1 MHFLQIF
8 WRITL
13 KGTVLYDVRRKLDGL
28 YDATDGVAVL
38 TVDNPPVNPLSD
50 GVRTG
55 LYDALVKAEEDPTV
69 IGVVL
74 TGNGRAFIAGAD
86 ISEFGGNVEGVSLN
100 EVFHKLEYCSKP
112 VVAALNGIALGGG
125 LETALCCNYR
135 LADKNAFVGLPEVNL
150 GLLPG
155 GGGTQRLPRLT
166 GASEALKMML
176 SGSHVPAKKALDIGI
191 IDKIVENVVEDSIR
205 FIIHLVD
212 MCERMDMKF
221 SEMDHPKVRDKNEKM
236 LEARG
241 DDKVLLEAQAMAA
254 KGRKGQF
261 APGQIIKCVES
272 AINLDDFDEGLKKE
286 GEYFLE
292 CLLHPQRE
300 AMIHIFFGERAASK
314 ISDVPKDT
322 KVKDIKKAGII
333 GSGTM
338 GGGIAMCFA
347 NAGIPVHI
355 IDQDQDNLTRG
366 VSVIEKNYD
375 FMVGRGKLT
384 PEQKD
389 IVFGLVTSSLD
400 YKDVSDCDIVIE
412 AVYENLDLKHEIFKS
427 LDEHVKEGAILASNT
442 SGLDIDSIA
451 AVTKRPDMVVGTHFF
466 SPANIMRLL
475 EVVRGADT
483 SNETLATIMAV
494 GKKLKKA
501 AVVAL
506 NAPGFIGNRMLF
518 GYTAQANM
526 LLLEGALP
534 HQIDQA
540 MESFGLNMGPFRMM
554 DLVGLDLGWRARKLG
569 GKESPLHAKIG
580 DELCEQNRF
589 GQKNGAGYY
598 NYTEGSRAPNAAPEN
613 ESTYEKISSE
623 NGFIRRDISDEEIV
637 DRCILALINE
647 GADILSE
654 GVAQRAADID
664 VVYIN
669 GYGFPVWRGGPM
681 HHANTMGL
689 DVVIEKL
696 EKYREITGNDVYKPS
711 EMLVNLAKNGEKF
724 GDAPQKEDR
733 KEKLGF
739 EMSSVANNF

>member
-1 MHFLQIF
+1 M
-8 WRITL
+8 
-13 KGTVLYDVRRKLDGL
+13 KGTVLYEVKDN
-28 YDATDGVAVL
+28 VALL

-55 LYDALVKAEEDPTV
+55 LYESLTKAEEDDSV
-69 IGVVL
+69 VGVVL

-100 EVFHKLEYCSKP
+100 EVFQKLEHCSKP
-112 VVAALNGIALGGG
+112 VVAAINGIALGGG

-135 LADKNAFVGLPEVNL
+135 IADKNAFVGLPEVNL

-155 GGGTQRLPRLT
+155 GGGTQRLPRLA
-166 GASEALKMML
+166 GPSEALKMML
-176 SGSHVPAKKALDIGI
+176 TGAHVPAKKALDMGI
-191 IDKIVENVVEDSIR
+191 VDGISENVVNESIEFIKNKADSN
-205 FIIHLVD
+205 
-212 MCERMDMKF
+212 E
-221 SEMDHPKVRDKNEKM
+221 EHPKVRDLNSKM
-236 LEARG
+236 IEARG
-241 DDKVLLEAQAMAA
+241 DDKVLLEAQAMAS

-261 APGQIIKCVES
+261 APGQIIKCVEA
-272 AINLDDFDEGLKKE
+272 AINIDDFDEGLKKE

-292 CLLHPQRE
+292 CLMHPQRE

-314 ISDVPKDT
+314 ISDVPKET
-322 KVKDIKKAGII
+322 KVMDIKKAGII

-355 IDQDQDNLTRG
+355 IDQDEENLKRG

-375 FMVGRGKLT
+375 FMVNKGRLS

-389 IVFGLVTSSLD
+389 AVFGLVSSSLD

-412 AVYENLDLKHEIFKS
+412 AVYENLELKHEIFKS
-427 LDEHVKEGAILASNT
+427 LDTHVKEGAILASNT

-451 AVTKRPDMVVGTHFF
+451 SVTSRPELVVGTHFF

-475 EVVRGADT
+475 EVVRGEQT
-483 SNETLATIMAV
+483 SDETLATIMAI
-494 GKKLKKA
+494 GKRLKKA
-501 AVVAL
+501 AVVSL

-540 MESFGLNMGPFRMM
+540 LESFGLNMGPFRMM
-554 DLVGLDLGWRARKLG
+554 DLVGLDLGWRARKLS

-580 DELCEQNRF
+580 DELCEQDRY
-589 GQKNGAGYY
+589 GQKSGAGYY
-598 NYTEGSRAPNAAPEN
+598 NYSEGSRAPNPAPEN
-613 ESTYEKISSE
+613 EAVYEKISSE
-623 NGFIRRDISDEEIV
+623 NGFTRRDISDEEIV
-637 DRCILALINE
+637 ERCILALINE

-669 GYGFPVWRGGPM
+669 GYGFPIWRGGPM
-681 HHANTMGL
+681 HHANAMGL
-689 DVVIEKL
+689 DKVIEKL

-711 EMLVNLAKNGEKF
+711 EMLVNLAKDGGKLGE
-724 GDAPQKEDR
+724 APQKGDR

>member
-1 MHFLQIF
+1 MYNAFFNYF
-8 WRITL
+8 WRNIL
-13 KGTVLYDVRRKLDGL
+13 KGTVLYEVKDN
-28 YDATDGVAVL
+28 VALL

-55 LYDALVKAEEDPTV
+55 LYESLTKAEEDDSV
-69 IGVVL
+69 VGVVL

-100 EVFHKLEYCSKP
+100 EVFQKLEHCSKP
-112 VVAALNGIALGGG
+112 VVAAINGIALGGG

-135 LADKNAFVGLPEVNL
+135 IADKNAFVGLPEVNL

-155 GGGTQRLPRLT
+155 GGGTQRLPRLA
-166 GASEALKMML
+166 GPSEALKMML
-176 SGSHVPAKKALDIGI
+176 TGAHVPAKKALDMGI
-191 IDKIVENVVEDSIR
+191 VDGISEDVVNESIEFIKNKADSN
-205 FIIHLVD
+205 
-212 MCERMDMKF
+212 E
-221 SEMDHPKVRDKNEKM
+221 EHPKVRDLKSKM
-236 LEARG
+236 IEARG
-241 DDKVLLEAQAMAA
+241 DDTVLLEAQAMAS

-261 APGQIIKCVES
+261 APGQIIKCVEA
-272 AINLDDFDEGLKKE
+272 AINIDDFDEGLKKE

-292 CLLHPQRE
+292 CLMHPQRE

-314 ISDVPKDT
+314 ISDVPKET
-322 KVKDIKKAGII
+322 KVMDIKKAGII

-355 IDQDQDNLTRG
+355 IDQDEENLKRG

-375 FMVGRGKLT
+375 FMVNKGRLS

-389 IVFGLVTSSLD
+389 SVFGLVSSSLD

-412 AVYENLDLKHEIFKS
+412 AVYENLELKHEIFKS
-427 LDEHVKEGAILASNT
+427 LDTHVKEGAILASNT

-451 AVTKRPDMVVGTHFF
+451 SVTSRPELVVGTHFF

-475 EVVRGADT
+475 EVVRGEQT
-483 SNETLATIMAV
+483 SDETLATIMSI
-494 GKKLKKA
+494 GKRLKKA
-501 AVVAL
+501 AVVSL

-540 MESFGLNMGPFRMM
+540 LESFGLNMGPFRMM
-554 DLVGLDLGWRARKLG
+554 DLVGLDLGWRARKLS

-580 DELCEQNRF
+580 DELCEQDRY
-589 GQKNGAGYY
+589 GQKSGAGYY
-598 NYTEGSRAPNAAPEN
+598 NYSEGSRAPNPAPEN
-613 ESTYEKISSE
+613 EAVYEKISSE
-623 NGFIRRDISDEEIV
+623 NGFTRRDISDEEIV
-637 DRCILALINE
+637 ERCILALINE

-669 GYGFPVWRGGPM
+669 GYGFPIWRGGPM
-681 HHANTMGL
+681 HHANAMGL
-689 DVVIEKL
+689 DKVIEKL

-711 EMLVNLAKNGEKF
+711 EMLVNLAKDGGKLGE
-724 GDAPQKEDR
+724 APQKGDR

>member
-1 MHFLQIF
+1 M
-8 WRITL
+8 
-13 KGTVLYDVRRKLDGL
+13 KGTVLYEVRDDV
-28 YDATDGVAVL
+28 AIL

-50 GVRTG
+50 GVRNG
-55 LYDALVKAEEDPTV
+55 LYESLVKAEEDSNV
-69 IGVVL
+69 KGIVL

-86 ISEFGGNVEGVSLN
+86 ISEFGGNVEGKSLN
-100 EVFHKLEYCSKP
+100 EVFKKLEFCEKP
-112 VVAALNGIALGGG
+112 VVAAINGIALGGG

-135 LADKNAFVGLPEVNL
+135 IADINAFVGLPEVNL

-166 GASEALKMML
+166 GPSEALKMML
-176 SGSHVPAKKALDIGI
+176 SGSHVPAKKALNMGI
-191 IDKIVENVVEDSIR
+191 VDQISENIVEDSIE
-205 FIIHLVD
+205 FVKKIA
-212 MCERMDMKF
+212 
-221 SEMDHPKVRDKNEKM
+221 SETDTHPKVRDKNEKM

-241 DDKVLLEAQAMAA
+241 NDNVLVEAQAMAA
-254 KGRKGQF
+254 KSRKGQF
-261 APGQIIKCVES
+261 APGQIIKCVEA

-292 CLLHPQRE
+292 CLMHPQRE

-322 KVKDIKKAGII
+322 KIMDIKKAGII

-355 IDQDQDNLTRG
+355 IDQDEENLKRG
-366 VSVIEKNYD
+366 ISVIEKNYD
-375 FMVGRGKLT
+375 FMVNKGRLT
-384 PEQKD
+384 SDQKD
-389 IVFGLVTSSLD
+389 AIFGLVTSSLD
-400 YKDVSDCDIVIE
+400 YSDVSDCDIVVE
-412 AVYENLDLKHEIFKS
+412 AVYENLDLKHEIFKA
-427 LDEHVKEGAILASNT
+427 LDQHVKPEAILASNT

-451 AVTKRPDMVVGTHFF
+451 SVTTRPDKIVGTHFF

-475 EVVRGADT
+475 EVVRGEQT
-483 SNETLATIMAV
+483 SNETLATIMAI

-501 AVVAL
+501 AVVSL

-540 MESFGLNMGPFRMM
+540 LESFGLNMGPFRMM
-554 DLVGLDLGWRARKLG
+554 DLVGLDLGWRARKLS

-580 DELCEQNRF
+580 DELCEQNRY
-589 GQKNGAGYY
+589 GQKSGAGYY
-598 NYTEGSRAPNAAPEN
+598 NYSEGSRAPNPAPEN
-613 ESTYEKISSE
+613 EATYEKISSE
-623 NGFIRRDISDEEIV
+623 NGFTRRDITDEEII

-669 GYGFPVWRGGPM
+669 GYGFPIWRGGPM
-681 HHANTMGL
+681 HHANALGL

-696 EKYREITGNDVYKPS
+696 EKYKEITGSDVYNPS
-711 EMLVNLAKNGEKF
+711 EMLVKLAKEGLKLGE
-724 GDAPQKEDR
+724 APSKEER

>member
-1 MHFLQIF
+1 MYNAFFNYF
-8 WRITL
+8 WRNIL
-13 KGTVLYDVRRKLDGL
+13 KGTVLYEVKDN
-28 YDATDGVAVL
+28 VALL

-55 LYDALVKAEEDPTV
+55 LYESLTKAEEDDSV
-69 IGVVL
+69 LGVVL

-100 EVFHKLEYCSKP
+100 EVFQKLEHCSKP
-112 VVAALNGIALGGG
+112 VVAAINGIALGGG

-135 LADKNAFVGLPEVNL
+135 IADKNAFVGLPEVNL

-155 GGGTQRLPRLT
+155 GGGTQRLPRLA
-166 GASEALKMML
+166 GPSEALKMML
-176 SGSHVPAKKALDIGI
+176 TGAHVPAKKALDMGI
-191 IDKIVENVVEDSIR
+191 VDGISEDVVNESIEFIKNKADSN
-205 FIIHLVD
+205 
-212 MCERMDMKF
+212 E
-221 SEMDHPKVRDKNEKM
+221 EHPKVRDLNSKM
-236 LEARG
+236 IEARG
-241 DDKVLLEAQAMAA
+241 DDKVLLEAQAMAS

-261 APGQIIKCVES
+261 APGQIIKCVEA
-272 AINLDDFDEGLKKE
+272 AINIDDFDEGLKKE

-292 CLLHPQRE
+292 CLMHPQRE

-314 ISDVPKDT
+314 ISDVPKET
-322 KVKDIKKAGII
+322 KVMDIKKAGII

-355 IDQDQDNLTRG
+355 IDQDEENLKRG

-375 FMVGRGKLT
+375 FMVNKGRLS

-389 IVFGLVTSSLD
+389 AVFGLVSSSLD

-412 AVYENLDLKHEIFKS
+412 AVYENLELKHEIFKS
-427 LDEHVKEGAILASNT
+427 LDTHVKEGAILASNT

-451 AVTKRPDMVVGTHFF
+451 SVTSRPELVVGTHFF

-475 EVVRGADT
+475 EVVRGEQT
-483 SNETLATIMAV
+483 SDETLATIMAI
-494 GKKLKKA
+494 GKRLKKA
-501 AVVAL
+501 AVVSL

-540 MESFGLNMGPFRMM
+540 LESFGLNMGPFRMM
-554 DLVGLDLGWRARKLG
+554 DLVGLDLGWRARKLS

-580 DELCEQNRF
+580 DELCEQDRY
-589 GQKNGAGYY
+589 GQKSGAGYY
-598 NYTEGSRAPNAAPEN
+598 NYSEGSRAPNPAPEN
-613 ESTYEKISSE
+613 EAVYEKISSE
-623 NGFIRRDISDEEIV
+623 NGFTRRDISDEEIV
-637 DRCILALINE
+637 ERCILALINE

-669 GYGFPVWRGGPM
+669 GYGFPIWRGGPM
-681 HHANTMGL
+681 HHANAMGL
-689 DVVIEKL
+689 DKVIEKL

-711 EMLVNLAKNGEKF
+711 EMLVNLAKDGGKLGE
-724 GDAPQKEDR
+724 APQKGDR

>member
-1 MHFLQIF
+1 M
-8 WRITL
+8 
-13 KGTVLYDVRRKLDGL
+13 KGTVLYEVKDN
-28 YDATDGVAVL
+28 VALL

-55 LYDALVKAEEDPTV
+55 LYESLTKAEEDDSV
-69 IGVVL
+69 VGVVV

-100 EVFHKLEYCSKP
+100 EVFQKLEHCSKP
-112 VVAALNGIALGGG
+112 VVAAINGIALGGG

-135 LADKNAFVGLPEVNL
+135 IADKNAFVGLPEVNL

-155 GGGTQRLPRLT
+155 GGGTQRLPRLA
-166 GASEALKMML
+166 GPSEALKMML
-176 SGSHVPAKKALDIGI
+176 TGAHVPAKKALDMGI
-191 IDKIVENVVEDSIR
+191 VDGISEDVVNESIEFIKNKADSN
-205 FIIHLVD
+205 
-212 MCERMDMKF
+212 E
-221 SEMDHPKVRDKNEKM
+221 EHPKVRDLNSKM
-236 LEARG
+236 IEARG
-241 DDKVLLEAQAMAA
+241 DDKVLLEAQAMAS

-261 APGQIIKCVES
+261 APGQIIKCVEA
-272 AINLDDFDEGLKKE
+272 AINIDDFDEGLKKE

-292 CLLHPQRE
+292 CLMHPQRE

-314 ISDVPKDT
+314 ISDVPKET
-322 KVKDIKKAGII
+322 KVMDIKKAGII

-355 IDQDQDNLTRG
+355 IDQDEENLKRG
-366 VSVIEKNYD
+366 VSVIEKNYN
-375 FMVGRGKLT
+375 FMVNKGRLS

-389 IVFGLVTSSLD
+389 AVFGLVSSSLD

-412 AVYENLDLKHEIFKS
+412 AVYENLELKHEIFKS
-427 LDEHVKEGAILASNT
+427 LDTHVKEGAILASNT

-451 AVTKRPDMVVGTHFF
+451 SVTSRPELVVGTHFF

-475 EVVRGADT
+475 EVVRGEQT
-483 SNETLATIMAV
+483 SDETLATIMAI
-494 GKKLKKA
+494 GKRLKKA
-501 AVVAL
+501 AVVSL

-540 MESFGLNMGPFRMM
+540 LESFGLNMGPFRMM
-554 DLVGLDLGWRARKLG
+554 DLVGLDLGWRARKLS

-580 DELCEQNRF
+580 DELCEQDRY
-589 GQKNGAGYY
+589 GQKSGAGYY
-598 NYTEGSRAPNAAPEN
+598 NYSEGSRAPNPAPEN
-613 ESTYEKISSE
+613 EAVYEKISSE
-623 NGFIRRDISDEEIV
+623 NGFTRRDISDEEIV
-637 DRCILALINE
+637 ERCILALINE

-669 GYGFPVWRGGPM
+669 GYGFPIWRGGPM
-681 HHANTMGL
+681 HHANAMGL
-689 DVVIEKL
+689 DKVIEKL

-711 EMLVNLAKNGEKF
+711 EMLVNLAKDGGKLGE
-724 GDAPQKEDR
+724 APQKGDR

>member
-1 MHFLQIF
+1 M
-8 WRITL
+8 
-13 KGTVLYDVRRKLDGL
+13 KGTVLYDVKDGI
-28 YDATDGVAVL
+28 AIL

-55 LYDALVKAEEDPTV
+55 LFESLVKAEEDSSV

-86 ISEFGGNVEGVSLN
+86 ISEFGGNVEGISLN
-100 EVFHKLEYCSKP
+100 EVFNKLEYCSKP
-112 VVAALNGIALGGG
+112 VVAAINGIALGGG

-135 LADKNAFVGLPEVNL
+135 IADKKAFVGLPEVNL

-155 GGGTQRLPRLT
+155 GGGTQRLPRLV
-166 GASEALKMML
+166 GPSEALKMML
-176 SGSHVPAKKALDIGI
+176 SGGHVPAKKALNMGI
-191 IDKIVENVVEDSIR
+191 VDKISENVVEDSMA
-205 FIIHLVD
+205 FI
-212 MCERMDMKF
+212 K
-221 SEMDHPKVRDKNEKM
+221 EMADSVENHPKVREKNEKM
-236 LEARG
+236 IEARG
-241 DDKVLLEAQAMAA
+241 DDKVLVEAQALAA
-254 KGRKGQF
+254 KTRKGQF

-300 AMIHIFFGERAASK
+300 AMIHMFFGERAASK
-314 ISDVPKDT
+314 IADVPKDT
-322 KVKDIKKAGII
+322 KVMDIKKAGII

-366 VSVIEKNYD
+366 ISVIEKNYD

-384 PEQKD
+384 QEQKD
-389 IVFGLVTSSLD
+389 LVFGLVSSSLD

-412 AVYENLDLKHEIFKS
+412 AVYENLELKHEIFKS
-427 LDEHVKEGAILASNT
+427 LDEHVKEDAILASNT

-451 AVTKRPDMVVGTHFF
+451 SVTKRPEKVVGTHFF

-475 EVVRGADT
+475 EVVRGDQT
-483 SNETLATIMAV
+483 SNETLATIMAI

-501 AVVAL
+501 AVVSL

-540 MESFGLNMGPFRMM
+540 LESFGLNMGPFRMM

-580 DELCEQNRF
+580 DELCEQNRY

-598 NYTEGSRAPNAAPEN
+598 NYSEGSRAPNPAPEN
-613 ESTYEKISSE
+613 EPTYEKISEE
-623 NGFIRRDISDEEIV
+623 NGFTRRDISDEEIV

-647 GADILSE
+647 GSDILSE

-669 GYGFPVWRGGPM
+669 GYGFPIWRGGPM
-681 HHANTMGL
+681 HHANAMGL

-696 EKYREITGNDVYKPS
+696 NKYREITGNDVYKPS
-711 EMLVNLAKNGEKF
+711 EMLLKLAENGEKL
-724 GDAPQKEDR
+724 GEAPQKADR
-733 KEKLGF
+733 KDKLDF

>member
-1 MHFLQIF
+1 M
-8 WRITL
+8 
-13 KGTVLYDVRRKLDGL
+13 KGTVLYEVRD
-28 YDATDGVAVL
+28 DVAVL

-55 LYDALVKAEEDPTV
+55 LYESLVKAEENSDV
-69 IGVVL
+69 KGVVL

-86 ISEFGGNVEGVSLN
+86 ISEFGGNVEGISLN
-100 EVFHKLEYCSKP
+100 EVFSKLENCQKP
-112 VVAALNGIALGGG
+112 VVAAINGIALGGG

-135 LADKNAFVGLPEVNL
+135 IADNKAFVGLPEVNL

-155 GGGTQRLPRLT
+155 GGGTQRLPRLA
-166 GASEALKMML
+166 GPAEALKMML
-176 SGSHVPAKKALDIGI
+176 TGAHIPAKKALDLGI
-191 IDKIVENVVEDSIR
+191 VDKVSDDVVTESIA
-205 FIIHLVD
+205 FIKE
-212 MCERMDMKF
+212 MASN
-221 SEMDHPKVRDKNEKM
+221 SEQHPKVRDKNEKM
-236 LEARG
+236 FEARG
-241 DDKVLLEAQAMAA
+241 NDKVLIEANAMAA

-261 APGQIIKCVES
+261 APGQIIKCVEA

-314 ISDVPKDT
+314 ISDVPKET
-322 KVKDIKKAGII
+322 KIMDIKKAGII

-355 IDQDQDNLTRG
+355 IDQDEDNLKRG
-366 VSVIEKNYD
+366 VSIIKKNYE
-375 FMVGRGKLT
+375 FMVNRGRLT
-384 PEQKD
+384 AEQKD
-389 IVFGLVTSSLD
+389 SVFGLVSSSLD
-400 YKDVSDCDIVIE
+400 YKDVADCDIVIE
-412 AVYENLDLKHEIFKS
+412 AVYENLELKHKIFKS
-427 LDEHVKEGAILASNT
+427 LDEHVKPGAILASNT
-442 SGLDIDSIA
+442 SGLDVDSIA
-451 AVTKRPDMVVGTHFF
+451 AVTNRPELVVGTHFF

-475 EVVRGADT
+475 EVVRGAQT
-483 SNETLATIMAV
+483 SDETLASVMAI

-501 AVVAL
+501 AVVSL

-540 MESFGLNMGPFRMM
+540 LESFGLNMGPFRMM

-589 GQKNGAGYY
+589 GQKSNAGYY
-598 NYTEGSRAPNAAPEN
+598 NYSEGSRAPNPAPEN
-613 ESTYEKISSE
+613 EKTYEKISSE
-623 NGFIRRDISDEEIV
+623 NGFTRRDISDEEIV

-669 GYGFPVWRGGPM
+669 GYGFPIWRGGPM
-681 HHANTMGL
+681 HHANAMGI
-689 DVVIEKL
+689 DKVVEKL
-696 EKYREITGNDVYKPS
+696 NKYREITGNDVYKPS
-711 EMLVNLAKNGEKF
+711 EMLVNLAESGAKLGE
-724 GDAPQKEDR
+724 APQKKDR

>member
-1 MHFLQIF
+1 
-8 WRITL
+8 L
-13 KGTVLYDVRRKLDGL
+13 KGTVLYEVRDDV
-28 YDATDGVAVL
+28 AIL

-50 GVRTG
+50 GVRNG
-55 LYDALVKAEEDPTV
+55 LYESLVKAEEDSNV
-69 IGVVL
+69 KGIVL

-86 ISEFGGNVEGVSLN
+86 ISEFGGNVEGKSLN
-100 EVFHKLEYCSKP
+100 EVFRKLEFCEKP
-112 VVAALNGIALGGG
+112 VVAAINGIALGGG

-135 LADKNAFVGLPEVNL
+135 IADVNAFVGLPEVNL

-166 GASEALKMML
+166 GPSEALKMML
-176 SGSHVPAKKALDIGI
+176 SGSHVPAKKALNMGI
-191 IDKIVENVVEDSIR
+191 VDQISENIVEDSIE
-205 FIIHLVD
+205 FVKNIA
-212 MCERMDMKF
+212 
-221 SEMDHPKVRDKNEKM
+221 SEADNHPKVRDKNEKM

-241 DDKVLLEAQAMAA
+241 NDNVLVEAQAMAA

-261 APGQIIKCVES
+261 APGQIIKCVEA

-292 CLLHPQRE
+292 CLMHPQRE

-322 KVKDIKKAGII
+322 KIMDIKKAGII

-355 IDQDQDNLTRG
+355 IDQDEENLKRG
-366 VSVIEKNYD
+366 ISVIEKNYD
-375 FMVGRGKLT
+375 FMVNKGRLT
-384 PEQKD
+384 SDQKD
-389 IVFGLVTSSLD
+389 AIFGLVTSSLD
-400 YKDVSDCDIVIE
+400 YSDVSDCDIVVE
-412 AVYENLDLKHEIFKS
+412 AVYENLELKHEIFKA
-427 LDEHVKEGAILASNT
+427 LDQHVKPEAILASNT

-451 AVTKRPDMVVGTHFF
+451 SVTSRPDKIVGTHFF

-475 EVVRGADT
+475 EVVRGEQT
-483 SNETLATIMAV
+483 SNETLATIMAI

-501 AVVAL
+501 AVVSL

-540 MESFGLNMGPFRMM
+540 LESFGLNMGPFRMM
-554 DLVGLDLGWRARKLG
+554 DLVGLDLGWRARKLS

-580 DELCEQNRF
+580 DELCEQNRY
-589 GQKNGAGYY
+589 GQKSGAGYY
-598 NYTEGSRAPNAAPEN
+598 NYSEGSRAPNPAPEN
-613 ESTYEKISSE
+613 EATYEKISSE
-623 NGFIRRDISDEEIV
+623 NGFTRRDITDEEIV

-669 GYGFPVWRGGPM
+669 GYGFPIWRGGPM
-681 HHANTMGL
+681 HHANALGL

-696 EKYREITGNDVYKPS
+696 EKYKEITGSDVYKPS
-711 EMLVNLAKNGEKF
+711 EMLLKLAEDGLKLGE
-724 GDAPQKEDR
+724 APSKEER

>member
-1 MHFLQIF
+1 M
-8 WRITL
+8 
-13 KGTVLYDVRRKLDGL
+13 KGTVLYDIKDGI
-28 YDATDGVAVL
+28 AIL

-50 GVRTG
+50 GVRAG
-55 LYDALVKAEEDPTV
+55 LYECLVKAEEDSSV
-69 IGVVL
+69 KGLVL
-74 TGNGRAFIAGAD
+74 TGKGRAFIGGAD
-86 ISEFGGNVEGVSLN
+86 ISEFGGNGEGITLN
-100 EVFHKLEYCSKP
+100 DVFNKLESCSKP
-112 VVAALNGIALGGG
+112 VVAAINGFALGGG

-135 LADKNAFVGLPEVNL
+135 IADKNAFVGLPEVNL

-155 GGGTQRLPRLT
+155 GGGTQRLPRLA
-166 GASEALKMML
+166 GPSEALKMML
-176 SGSHVPAKKALDIGI
+176 TGSHIPAKKALNIGI
-191 IDKIVENVVEDSIR
+191 VDKISENVVEDSIS
-205 FIIHLVD
+205 FVT
-212 MCERMDMKF
+212 EKA
-221 SEMDHPKVRDKNEKM
+221 ENGENHPKVRDMNEKVI
-236 LEARG
+236 EARG

-314 ISDVPKDT
+314 IADVPKDT
-322 KVKDIKKAGII
+322 QIKDIKKAGII

-355 IDQDQDNLTRG
+355 IDQDEDNLKRG
-366 VSVIEKNYD
+366 MSVIEKNYD

-384 PEQKD
+384 SDQKD
-389 IVFGLVTSSLD
+389 MVFGLVTSSLE
-400 YKDVSDCDIVIE
+400 YKDLSDCDIVIE
-412 AVYENLDLKHEIFKS
+412 AVYENLELKHEIFKS
-427 LDEHVKEGAILASNT
+427 LDEHVKDDAILASNT

-451 AVTKRPDMVVGTHFF
+451 SVTKRPELVVGTHFF

-475 EVVRGADT
+475 EVVRGEQT
-483 SNETLATIMAV
+483 SNETLATIMAI

-501 AVVAL
+501 AVVSL

-518 GYTAQANM
+518 RYTAQANM

-534 HQIDQA
+534 HQVDQA
-540 MESFGLNMGPFRMM
+540 LESFGLNMGPFRMM

-589 GQKNGAGYY
+589 GQKSAAGYY
-598 NYTEGSRAPNAAPEN
+598 NYSEGSRAPNPAPEN
-613 ESTYEKISSE
+613 EATYEKISSE
-623 NGFIRRDISDEEIV
+623 NGFTRRDISDEEIV

-669 GYGFPVWRGGPM
+669 GYGFPIWRGGPM
-681 HHANTMGL
+681 HHANAMGL

-696 EKYREITGNDVYKPS
+696 EKYKEITGNDAYKPS
-711 EMLVNLAKNGEKF
+711 EMLVNLAKNGEKLNES
-724 GDAPQKEDR
+724 PQIDNR

>member
-1 MHFLQIF
+1 
-8 WRITL
+8 L
-13 KGTVLYDVRRKLDGL
+13 KGTVLYDVRRKLDDPL
-28 YDATDGVAVL
+28 TDGVAVL

-50 GVRTG
+50 GVRAG
-55 LYDALVKAEEDPTV
+55 IYDALVKAEEDPTV

-112 VVAALNGIALGGG
+112 VVAALNGITLGGG

-150 GLLPG
+150 GLIPG

-166 GASEALKMML
+166 GPSEALKMML
-176 SGSHVPAKKALDIGI
+176 SGSHVPAKKALDMGI
-191 IDKIVENVVEDSIR
+191 IDKIVENIVEDSID
-205 FIIHLVD
+205 FIIHLD
-212 MCERMDMKF
+212 DSMKAMGF

-236 LEARG
+236 IEARG
-241 DDKVLLEAQAMAA
+241 SDKVLIEAQAIAA

-389 IVFGLVTSSLD
+389 VVFGLVTSSLD
-400 YKDVSDCDIVIE
+400 YKDISDCDIVIE

-613 ESTYEKISSE
+613 ESTYEKISSD

-669 GYGFPVWRGGPM
+669 GYGFPIWRGGPM
-681 HHANTMGL
+681 HHANAMGL

>member
-1 MHFLQIF
+1 M
-8 WRITL
+8 
-13 KGTVLYDVRRKLDGL
+13 KGTVIYEVK
-28 YDATDGVAVL
+28 DGVALL

-55 LYDALVKAEEDPTV
+55 LHDSLIKAEEDDSV
-69 IGVVL
+69 VGVVL

-100 EVFHKLEYCSKP
+100 EVFHELEHCSKP
-112 VVAALNGIALGGG
+112 VVAAINGIALGGG

-135 LADKNAFVGLPEVNL
+135 IADKNAFVGLPEVNL

-155 GGGTQRLPRLT
+155 GGGTQRLPRLA
-166 GASEALKMML
+166 GPSEALKMML
-176 SGSHVPAKKALDIGI
+176 TGTHVPAKKALDMGI
-191 IDKIVENVVEDSIR
+191 IDGISEDVVAESIEFVKEKANSSEN
-205 FIIHLVD
+205 
-212 MCERMDMKF
+212 
-221 SEMDHPKVRDKNEKM
+221 HPKVRDLNSKM
-236 LEARG
+236 IEARG
-241 DDKVLLEAQAMAA
+241 DDKVLLEAQAMAS

-261 APGQIIKCVES
+261 APGQIIKCVEA
-272 AINLDDFDEGLKKE
+272 AINIDDFDEGLKKE

-292 CLLHPQRE
+292 CLMHPQRE

-322 KVKDIKKAGII
+322 KVMDIKKAGII

-355 IDQDQDNLTRG
+355 IDQDEENLKRG

-375 FMVGRGKLT
+375 FMVNKGRLS

-389 IVFGLVTSSLD
+389 AVFGLVSSSLD
-400 YKDVSDCDIVIE
+400 YKDVADCDIVIE
-412 AVYENLDLKHEIFKS
+412 AVYENLELKHEIFKS
-427 LDEHVKEGAILASNT
+427 LDEHVKDGAILASNT

-451 AVTKRPDMVVGTHFF
+451 SVTKRPELVVGTHFF

-475 EVVRGADT
+475 EVVRGEQT
-483 SNETLATIMAV
+483 SDETLATIMAV

-501 AVVAL
+501 AVVSL

-540 MESFGLNMGPFRMM
+540 LESFGLNMGPFRMM

-580 DELCEQNRF
+580 DELCEQDRY
-589 GQKNGAGYY
+589 GQKSGAGYY
-598 NYTEGSRAPNAAPEN
+598 NYSEGSRAPNPAPEN
-613 ESTYEKISSE
+613 EATYEKISAE
-623 NGFIRRDISDEEIV
+623 NGFTRRDISDEEIV

-669 GYGFPVWRGGPM
+669 GYGFPIWRGGPM
-681 HHANTMGL
+681 HHANAMGL
-689 DVVIEKL
+689 DTVIEKL

-711 EMLVNLAKNGEKF
+711 EMLVKLAQEGGRLGE
-724 GDAPQKEDR
+724 APQKEDR

>member
-1 MHFLQIF
+1 M
-8 WRITL
+8 
-13 KGTVLYDVRRKLDGL
+13 KGTVLYEVRD
-28 YDATDGVAVL
+28 DVAVL

-55 LYDALVKAEEDPTV
+55 LYESLVKAEENSDV
-69 IGVVL
+69 KGVVL

-86 ISEFGGNVEGVSLN
+86 ISEFGGNVEGISLN
-100 EVFHKLEYCSKP
+100 EVFSKLENCQKP
-112 VVAALNGIALGGG
+112 VVAAINGIALGGG

-135 LADKNAFVGLPEVNL
+135 IADNKAFVGLPEVNL

-155 GGGTQRLPRLT
+155 GGGTQRLPRLA
-166 GASEALKMML
+166 GPAEALKMML
-176 SGSHVPAKKALDIGI
+176 TGAHVPAKKALDLGI
-191 IDKIVENVVEDSIR
+191 VDKVSDDVVTESIA
-205 FIIHLVD
+205 FIKE
-212 MCERMDMKF
+212 MASN
-221 SEMDHPKVRDKNEKM
+221 SEQHPKVRDKNEKM
-236 LEARG
+236 FEARG
-241 DDKVLLEAQAMAA
+241 NDKVLIEANAMAA

-261 APGQIIKCVES
+261 APGQIIKCVEA

-314 ISDVPKDT
+314 ISDVPKET
-322 KVKDIKKAGII
+322 KIMDIKKAGII

-347 NAGIPVHI
+347 NVGIPVHI
-355 IDQDQDNLTRG
+355 IDQDEDNLKRG
-366 VSVIEKNYD
+366 VSVIEKNYE
-375 FMVGRGKLT
+375 FMVNRGRLT
-384 PEQKD
+384 SEQKD
-389 IVFGLVTSSLD
+389 SVFGLVSSSLD
-400 YKDVSDCDIVIE
+400 YKDVADCDIVIE
-412 AVYENLDLKHEIFKS
+412 AVYENLELKHKIFKS
-427 LDEHVKEGAILASNT
+427 LDEHVKPGAILASNT
-442 SGLDIDSIA
+442 SGLDVDSIA
-451 AVTKRPDMVVGTHFF
+451 AVTNRPELVVGTHFF

-475 EVVRGADT
+475 EVVRGAQT
-483 SNETLATIMAV
+483 SDETLASVMAI

-501 AVVAL
+501 AVVSL

-540 MESFGLNMGPFRMM
+540 LESFGLNMGPFRMM

-589 GQKNGAGYY
+589 GQKSNAGYY
-598 NYTEGSRAPNAAPEN
+598 NYSEGSRAPNPAPEN
-613 ESTYEKISSE
+613 EKTYEKISSE
-623 NGFIRRDISDEEIV
+623 NGFTRRDISDEEIV

-669 GYGFPVWRGGPM
+669 GYGFPIWRGGPM
-681 HHANTMGL
+681 HHANAMGI
-689 DVVIEKL
+689 DKVVEKL
-696 EKYREITGNDVYKPS
+696 NKYREITGNDVYKPS
-711 EMLVNLAKNGEKF
+711 EMLVNLAESGAKLGE
-724 GDAPQKEDR
+724 APQKEDR
-733 KEKLGF
+733 KDKLGF

>member
-1 MHFLQIF
+1 
-8 WRITL
+8 L
-13 KGTVLYDVRRKLDGL
+13 KGTVLYDIKDGI
-28 YDATDGVAVL
+28 AIL

-50 GVRTG
+50 GVRAG
-55 LYDALVKAEEDPTV
+55 LYECLVKAEEDSSV
-69 IGVVL
+69 KGLVL
-74 TGNGRAFIAGAD
+74 TGKGRAFIGGAD
-86 ISEFGGNVEGVSLN
+86 ISEFGGNGEGITLN
-100 EVFHKLEYCSKP
+100 DVFNKLESCSKP
-112 VVAALNGIALGGG
+112 VVAAINGFALGGG

-135 LADKNAFVGLPEVNL
+135 IADKNAFVGLPEVNL

-155 GGGTQRLPRLT
+155 GGGTQRLPRLA
-166 GASEALKMML
+166 GPSEALKMML
-176 SGSHVPAKKALDIGI
+176 TGSHIPAKKALNIGI
-191 IDKIVENVVEDSIR
+191 VDKISENVVEDSIS
-205 FIIHLVD
+205 FVT
-212 MCERMDMKF
+212 EKA
-221 SEMDHPKVRDKNEKM
+221 ENGENHPKVRDMNEKVI
-236 LEARG
+236 EARG

-314 ISDVPKDT
+314 IADVPKDT
-322 KVKDIKKAGII
+322 QIKDIKKAGII

-355 IDQDQDNLTRG
+355 IDQDEDNLKRG
-366 VSVIEKNYD
+366 MSVIEKNYD

-384 PEQKD
+384 SDQKD
-389 IVFGLVTSSLD
+389 MVFGLVTSSLE
-400 YKDVSDCDIVIE
+400 YKDLSDCDIVIE
-412 AVYENLDLKHEIFKS
+412 AVYENLELKHEIFKS
-427 LDEHVKEGAILASNT
+427 LDEHVKDGAILASNT

-451 AVTKRPDMVVGTHFF
+451 SVTKRPELVVGTHFF

-475 EVVRGADT
+475 EVVRGEQT
-483 SNETLATIMAV
+483 SNETLATIMAI

-501 AVVAL
+501 AVISL

-518 GYTAQANM
+518 RYTAQANM

-534 HQIDQA
+534 HQVDQA
-540 MESFGLNMGPFRMM
+540 LESFGLNMGPFRMM

-589 GQKNGAGYY
+589 GQKSAAGYY
-598 NYTEGSRAPNAAPEN
+598 NYSEGSRAPNPAPEN
-613 ESTYEKISSE
+613 EATYEKISSE
-623 NGFIRRDISDEEIV
+623 NGFTRRDISDEEIV

-669 GYGFPVWRGGPM
+669 GYGFPIWRGGPM
-681 HHANTMGL
+681 HHANAMGL

-696 EKYREITGNDVYKPS
+696 EKYKEITGNDAYKPS
-711 EMLVNLAKNGEKF
+711 EMLVNLAKNGEKLNES
-724 GDAPQKEDR
+724 PQIDNR

>member
-1 MHFLQIF
+1 M
-8 WRITL
+8 
-13 KGTVLYDVRRKLDGL
+13 KGTVLYEVIDD
-28 YDATDGVAVL
+28 VAVL

-55 LYDALVKAEEDPTV
+55 LYESLVKAEENSDV
-69 IGVVL
+69 KGVVL

-86 ISEFGGNVEGVSLN
+86 ISEFGGNVEGISLN
-100 EVFHKLEYCSKP
+100 KVFSKLENCQKP
-112 VVAALNGIALGGG
+112 VVAAINGIALGGG

-135 LADKNAFVGLPEVNL
+135 IADNKAFVGLPEVNL

-155 GGGTQRLPRLT
+155 GGGTQRLPRLA
-166 GASEALKMML
+166 GPAEALKMML
-176 SGSHVPAKKALDIGI
+176 TGAHVPAKKALDLGI
-191 IDKIVENVVEDSIR
+191 VDKVSDDVVTESIA
-205 FIIHLVD
+205 FIKE
-212 MCERMDMKF
+212 MASN
-221 SEMDHPKVRDKNEKM
+221 SEQHPKVRDKNEKM
-236 LEARG
+236 FEARG
-241 DDKVLLEAQAMAA
+241 NDKVLVEANAMAA

-261 APGQIIKCVES
+261 APGQIIKCVEA

-314 ISDVPKDT
+314 ISDVPKET
-322 KVKDIKKAGII
+322 KIMDIKKAGII

-355 IDQDQDNLTRG
+355 IDQDEDNLKRG
-366 VSVIEKNYD
+366 VSVIEKNYE
-375 FMVGRGKLT
+375 FMVNRGRLT
-384 PEQKD
+384 AEQKD
-389 IVFGLVTSSLD
+389 SVFGLVSSSLD
-400 YKDVSDCDIVIE
+400 YKDVADCDIVIE
-412 AVYENLDLKHEIFKS
+412 AVYENLELKHKIFKS
-427 LDEHVKEGAILASNT
+427 LDEHVKPGAILASNT
-442 SGLDIDSIA
+442 SGLDVDSIA
-451 AVTKRPDMVVGTHFF
+451 AVTNRPELVVGTHFF

-475 EVVRGADT
+475 EVVRGAQT
-483 SNETLATIMAV
+483 SDETLASVMAI

-501 AVVAL
+501 AVVSL

-540 MESFGLNMGPFRMM
+540 LESFGLNMGPFRMM

-589 GQKNGAGYY
+589 GQKSNAGYY
-598 NYTEGSRAPNAAPEN
+598 NYSEGSRAPNPAPEN
-613 ESTYEKISSE
+613 EKTYEKISSE
-623 NGFIRRDISDEEIV
+623 NGFTRRDISDEEIV

-669 GYGFPVWRGGPM
+669 GYGFPIWRGGPM
-681 HHANTMGL
+681 HHANAMGI
-689 DVVIEKL
+689 DKVVEKL
-696 EKYREITGNDVYKPS
+696 NKYREITGNDVYKPS
-711 EMLVNLAKNGEKF
+711 EMLVKLAESGAKLGE
-724 GDAPQKEDR
+724 APQKEDR
-733 KEKLGF
+733 KDKLGF

>member
-1 MHFLQIF
+1 MSNLF
-8 WRITL
+8 TEYKL
-13 KGTVLYDVRRKLDGL
+13 KGTVHYEIVDS
-28 YDATDGVAVL
+28 VALL
-38 TVDNPPVNPLSD
+38 TVDNPPVNPLSE
-50 GVRTG
+50 GVRNG
-55 LYDALVKAEEDPTV
+55 LFEGIAKAEADNDV
-69 IGVVL
+69 VGVVV
-74 TGNGRAFIAGAD
+74 TGKGRAFIAGAD
-86 ISEFGGNVEGVSLN
+86 ISEFGGNMSGHSLN
-100 EVFHKLEYCSKP
+100 DVFKSMEYCSKP
-112 VVAALNGIALGGG
+112 LVAAINGITLGGG

-135 LADKNAFVGLPEVNL
+135 IASKQAFVGLPEVNL

-155 GGGTQRLPRLT
+155 GGGTQRLPRLA
-166 GASEALKMML
+166 GPAEALKMML
-176 SGSHVPAKKALDIGI
+176 TGAHIPAKKALDMGI
-191 IDKIVENVVEDSIR
+191 VDSLSDNVVDDSIQ
-205 FIIHLVD
+205 FAK
-212 MCERMDMKF
+212 EKAKEG
-221 SEMDHPKVRDKNEKM
+221 SNHPKVRDLNDKM
-236 LEARG
+236 IEARG
-241 DDKVLLEAQAMAA
+241 NDKILLEAQAMAA
-254 KGRKGQF
+254 KSRKGQF
-261 APGQIIKCVES
+261 APGQIIKCVEA

-286 GEYFLE
+286 GELFLE

-322 KVKDIKKAGII
+322 PTKDIKKAGII

-355 IDQDQDNLTRG
+355 IDQDEENLKRG

-375 FMVGRGKLT
+375 FMVNRGRLSA
-384 PEQKD
+384 EQKD
-389 IVFGLVTSSLD
+389 AVFGLVSSSLD
-400 YKDVSDCDIVIE
+400 YADISDCDIVIE
-412 AVYENLDLKHEIFKS
+412 AVYENLELKHDIFKT
-427 LDEHVKEGAILASNT
+427 LDEIVKPDAILASNT

-451 AVTKRPDMVVGTHFF
+451 QVTKRPELIVGTHFF

-475 EVVRGADT
+475 EVVRGEET
-483 SNETLATIMAV
+483 SNETLATIMAI

-501 AVVAL
+501 AVVSL

-540 MESFGLNMGPFRMM
+540 LESFGLNMGPFRMM

-589 GQKNGAGYY
+589 GQKNGKGYY

-613 ESTYEKISSE
+613 ESLYEKISQE
-623 NGFIRRDISDEEIV
+623 NGFNRRDISDEEII
-637 DRCILALINE
+637 DRCMLALINE

-654 GVAQRAADID
+654 GVAQRAVDID

-669 GYGFPVWRGGPM
+669 GYGFPIWRGGPM
-681 HHANTMGL
+681 HHANAMGL
-689 DVVIEKL
+689 DKVVEKL
-696 EKYREITGNDVYKPS
+696 NKYHESTGNDVYKPS
-711 EMLVNLAKNGEKF
+711 ELLVKLAEKGERL
-724 GDAPQKEDR
+724 GDAPNKDDR

>member
-1 MHFLQIF
+1 M
-8 WRITL
+8 
-13 KGTVLYDVRRKLDGL
+13 KGTVIYEVK
-28 YDATDGVAVL
+28 DGVALL

-55 LYDALVKAEEDPTV
+55 LHDSLIKAEDDDSV
-69 IGVVL
+69 VGVVL

-100 EVFHKLEYCSKP
+100 EVFQKLEHCSKP
-112 VVAALNGIALGGG
+112 VVAAINGIALGGG

-135 LADKNAFVGLPEVNL
+135 IADKNAFVGLPEVNL

-155 GGGTQRLPRLT
+155 GGGTQRLPRLA
-166 GASEALKMML
+166 GPSEALKMML
-176 SGSHVPAKKALDIGI
+176 TGTHVPAKKALDMGI
-191 IDKIVENVVEDSIR
+191 IDGISEDVVAESIEFVKEKANSSEN
-205 FIIHLVD
+205 
-212 MCERMDMKF
+212 
-221 SEMDHPKVRDKNEKM
+221 HPKVRDLNSKM
-236 LEARG
+236 IEARG
-241 DDKVLLEAQAMAA
+241 DDKVLLEAQAMAS

-261 APGQIIKCVES
+261 APGQIIKCVEA
-272 AINLDDFDEGLKKE
+272 AINIDDFDEGLKKE

-292 CLLHPQRE
+292 CLMHPQRE

-322 KVKDIKKAGII
+322 KVMDIKKAGII

-355 IDQDQDNLTRG
+355 IDQDEENLKRG

-375 FMVGRGKLT
+375 FMVNKGRLS

-389 IVFGLVTSSLD
+389 AVFGLVSSSLD
-400 YKDVSDCDIVIE
+400 YKDVADCDIVIE
-412 AVYENLDLKHEIFKS
+412 AVYENLELKHEIFKS
-427 LDEHVKEGAILASNT
+427 LDEHVKDGAILASNT

-451 AVTKRPDMVVGTHFF
+451 SVTKRPELVVGTHFF

-475 EVVRGADT
+475 EVVRGEQT
-483 SNETLATIMAV
+483 SDETLATIMAV

-501 AVVAL
+501 AVVSL

-540 MESFGLNMGPFRMM
+540 LESFGLNMGPFRMM

-580 DELCEQNRF
+580 DELCEQDRY
-589 GQKNGAGYY
+589 GQKSGAGYY
-598 NYTEGSRAPNAAPEN
+598 NYSEGSRAPNPAPEN
-613 ESTYEKISSE
+613 EATYEKISAE
-623 NGFIRRDISDEEIV
+623 NGFTRRDISDEEIV

-669 GYGFPVWRGGPM
+669 GYGFPIWRGGPM
-681 HHANTMGL
+681 HHANAMGL
-689 DVVIEKL
+689 DTVIEKL

-711 EMLVNLAKNGEKF
+711 EMLVKLAQEGGKLGE
-724 GDAPQKEDR
+724 APQKEDR

>member
-1 MHFLQIF
+1 M
-8 WRITL
+8 
-13 KGTVLYDVRRKLDGL
+13 KGTVLYEVKDN
-28 YDATDGVAVL
+28 VALL

-55 LYDALVKAEEDPTV
+55 LYESLTKAEEDDSV
-69 IGVVL
+69 VGVVL

-100 EVFHKLEYCSKP
+100 EVFQKLEHCSKP
-112 VVAALNGIALGGG
+112 VVAAINGIALGGG

-135 LADKNAFVGLPEVNL
+135 IADKSAFVGLPEVNL

-155 GGGTQRLPRLT
+155 GGGTQRLPRLA
-166 GASEALKMML
+166 GPSEALKMML
-176 SGSHVPAKKALDIGI
+176 TGAHVPAKKALDMGI
-191 IDKIVENVVEDSIR
+191 VDGISEDVVNESIEFIKNKADSN
-205 FIIHLVD
+205 
-212 MCERMDMKF
+212 E
-221 SEMDHPKVRDKNEKM
+221 EHPKVRDLNSKM
-236 LEARG
+236 IEARG
-241 DDKVLLEAQAMAA
+241 DDKVLLEAQAMAS

-261 APGQIIKCVES
+261 APGQIIKCVEA
-272 AINLDDFDEGLKKE
+272 AINIDDFDEGLKKE

-292 CLLHPQRE
+292 CLMHPQRE

-314 ISDVPKDT
+314 ISDVPKET
-322 KVKDIKKAGII
+322 KVMDIKKAGII

-355 IDQDQDNLTRG
+355 IDQDEENLKRG

-375 FMVGRGKLT
+375 FMVNKGRLS

-389 IVFGLVTSSLD
+389 AVFGLVSSSLD

-412 AVYENLDLKHEIFKS
+412 AVYENLELKHEIFKS
-427 LDEHVKEGAILASNT
+427 LDTHVKEGAILASNT

-451 AVTKRPDMVVGTHFF
+451 SVTSRPELVVGTHFF

-475 EVVRGADT
+475 EVVRGEQT
-483 SNETLATIMAV
+483 SDETLATIMAI
-494 GKKLKKA
+494 GKRLKKA
-501 AVVAL
+501 AVVSL

-540 MESFGLNMGPFRMM
+540 LESFGLNMGPFRMM
-554 DLVGLDLGWRARKLG
+554 DLVGLDLGWRARKLS

-580 DELCEQNRF
+580 DELCEQDRY
-589 GQKNGAGYY
+589 GQKSGAGYY
-598 NYTEGSRAPNAAPEN
+598 NYSEGSRAPNPAPEN
-613 ESTYEKISSE
+613 EAVYEKISSE
-623 NGFIRRDISDEEIV
+623 NGFTRRDISDEEIV
-637 DRCILALINE
+637 ERCILALINE

-669 GYGFPVWRGGPM
+669 GYGFPIWRGGPM
-681 HHANTMGL
+681 HHANAMGL
-689 DVVIEKL
+689 DKVIEKL

-711 EMLVNLAKNGEKF
+711 EMLVNLAKDGGKLGE
-724 GDAPQKEDR
+724 APQKGDR

>member
-1 MHFLQIF
+1 M
-8 WRITL
+8 
-13 KGTVLYDVRRKLDGL
+13 KGTVLYEVKDN
-28 YDATDGVAVL
+28 VALL

-55 LYDALVKAEEDPTV
+55 LYESLTKAEEDDSV
-69 IGVVL
+69 EGVVL

-100 EVFHKLEYCSKP
+100 EVFQKLEHCSKP
-112 VVAALNGIALGGG
+112 VVAAINGIALGGG

-135 LADKNAFVGLPEVNL
+135 IADKNAFVGLPEVNL

-155 GGGTQRLPRLT
+155 GGGTQRLPRLA
-166 GASEALKMML
+166 GPSEALKMML
-176 SGSHVPAKKALDIGI
+176 TGAHVPAKKALDMGI
-191 IDKIVENVVEDSIR
+191 VDGISEDVVNESIEFIKNKADSN
-205 FIIHLVD
+205 
-212 MCERMDMKF
+212 E
-221 SEMDHPKVRDKNEKM
+221 EHPKVRDLNSKM
-236 LEARG
+236 IEARG
-241 DDKVLLEAQAMAA
+241 DDKVLLEAQAMAS

-261 APGQIIKCVES
+261 APGQIIKCVEA
-272 AINLDDFDEGLKKE
+272 AINIDDFDEGLKKE

-292 CLLHPQRE
+292 CLMHPQRE

-314 ISDVPKDT
+314 ISDVPKET
-322 KVKDIKKAGII
+322 KVMDIKKAGII

-355 IDQDQDNLTRG
+355 IDQDEENLKRG

-375 FMVGRGKLT
+375 FMVNKGRLS

-389 IVFGLVTSSLD
+389 AVFGLVSSSLD

-412 AVYENLDLKHEIFKS
+412 AVYENLELKHEIFKS
-427 LDEHVKEGAILASNT
+427 LDTHVKEGAILASNT

-451 AVTKRPDMVVGTHFF
+451 SVTSRPELVVGTHFF

-475 EVVRGADT
+475 EVVRGEQT
-483 SNETLATIMAV
+483 SDETLATIMAI
-494 GKKLKKA
+494 GKRLKKA
-501 AVVAL
+501 AVVSL

-540 MESFGLNMGPFRMM
+540 LESFGLNMGPFRMM
-554 DLVGLDLGWRARKLG
+554 DLVGLDLGWRARKLS

-580 DELCEQNRF
+580 DELCEQDRY
-589 GQKNGAGYY
+589 GQKSGAGYY
-598 NYTEGSRAPNAAPEN
+598 NYSEGSRAPNPAPEN
-613 ESTYEKISSE
+613 EAVYEKISSE
-623 NGFIRRDISDEEIV
+623 NGFTRRDISDEEIV
-637 DRCILALINE
+637 ERCILALINE

-669 GYGFPVWRGGPM
+669 GYGFPIWRGGPM
-681 HHANTMGL
+681 HHANAMGL
-689 DVVIEKL
+689 DKVIEKL

-711 EMLVNLAKNGEKF
+711 EMLVNLAKDGGKLGE
-724 GDAPQKEDR
+724 APQKGDR

>member
-1 MHFLQIF
+1 
-8 WRITL
+8 L
-13 KGTVLYDVRRKLDGL
+13 KGTVLYDVKDGI
-28 YDATDGVAVL
+28 AIL

-55 LYDALVKAEEDPTV
+55 LFESLVKAEEDSGV
-69 IGVVL
+69 LGVVL

-100 EVFHKLEYCSKP
+100 EVFNKLEHCTKP
-112 VVAALNGIALGGG
+112 VVAAINGIALGGG

-135 LADKNAFVGLPEVNL
+135 IADRNALVGLPEVNL

-155 GGGTQRLPRLT
+155 GGGTQRLPRLV
-166 GASEALKMML
+166 GPNEALKMML
-176 SGSHVPAKKALDIGI
+176 SGGHVPAKRALDMGI
-191 IDKIVENVVEDSIR
+191 VDQVSDNVVEDSML
-205 FIIHLVD
+205 FVKKMAESLD
-212 MCERMDMKF
+212 
-221 SEMDHPKVRDKNEKM
+221 SHPKVRDKNEKM

-241 DDKVLLEAQAMAA
+241 DDKVLIEAKALAA
-254 KGRKGQF
+254 KTRKGQF

-314 ISDVPKDT
+314 ISDVPKNT
-322 KVKDIKKAGII
+322 NVKDIKKAGII

-366 VSVIEKNYD
+366 MSVIEKNYD

-384 PEQKD
+384 SEQKD
-389 IVFGLVTSSLD
+389 AVFGLVTSSLD

-412 AVYENLDLKHEIFKS
+412 AVYENLELKHEIFKA
-427 LDEHVKEGAILASNT
+427 LDEHVKDDAILASNT

-451 AVTKRPDMVVGTHFF
+451 SVTKRPEMVVGTHFF

-475 EVVRGADT
+475 EVVRGEHT
-483 SNETLATIMAV
+483 SDETLATIMAI
-494 GKKLKKA
+494 GKRLKKA
-501 AVVAL
+501 AVVSL

-540 MESFGLNMGPFRMM
+540 LESFGLNMGPFRMM

-589 GQKNGAGYY
+589 GQKNGSGYY
-598 NYTEGSRAPNAAPEN
+598 NYSEGSRAPNPAPEN
-613 ESTYEKISSE
+613 ESVYEKISNE
-623 NGFIRRDISDEEIV
+623 NGFTRRDISDEEIV

-681 HHANTMGL
+681 HHANAMGI

-696 EKYREITGNDVYKPS
+696 EKYRELTGNDVYKPS
-711 EMLVNLAKNGEKF
+711 EMLVKLANDNQKLGE
-724 GDAPQKEDR
+724 APKKEDR
-733 KEKLGF
+733 KEKLDF

>member
-1 MHFLQIF
+1 M
-8 WRITL
+8 
-13 KGTVLYDVRRKLDGL
+13 KGTVLYEVKDN
-28 YDATDGVAVL
+28 VALL

-55 LYDALVKAEEDPTV
+55 LYESLTKAEEDDSV
-69 IGVVL
+69 LGVVL

-100 EVFHKLEYCSKP
+100 EVFQKLEHCSKP
-112 VVAALNGIALGGG
+112 VVAAINGIALGGG

-135 LADKNAFVGLPEVNL
+135 IADKNAFVGLPEVNL

-155 GGGTQRLPRLT
+155 GGGTQRLPRLA
-166 GASEALKMML
+166 GPSEALKMML
-176 SGSHVPAKKALDIGI
+176 TGAHVPAKKALDMGI
-191 IDKIVENVVEDSIR
+191 VDGISKDVVNESIE
-205 FIIHLVD
+205 FIKNKAGSN
-212 MCERMDMKF
+212 E
-221 SEMDHPKVRDKNEKM
+221 EHPKVRDLNSKM
-236 LEARG
+236 IEARG
-241 DDKVLLEAQAMAA
+241 DDKVFLEAQAMAS

-261 APGQIIKCVES
+261 APGQIIKCVEA
-272 AINLDDFDEGLKKE
+272 AINIDDFDEGLKKE

-292 CLLHPQRE
+292 CLMHPQRE

-322 KVKDIKKAGII
+322 KVMDIKKAGII

-355 IDQDQDNLTRG
+355 IDQDEENLKRG

-375 FMVGRGKLT
+375 FMVNKGRLS

-389 IVFGLVTSSLD
+389 GVFGLVSSSLD

-412 AVYENLDLKHEIFKS
+412 AVYENLELKHEIFKS
-427 LDEHVKEGAILASNT
+427 LDTHVKEGAILASNT

-451 AVTKRPDMVVGTHFF
+451 SVTSRPELVVGTHFF

-475 EVVRGADT
+475 EVVRGEQT
-483 SNETLATIMAV
+483 SDETLATIMAI
-494 GKKLKKA
+494 GKRLKKA
-501 AVVAL
+501 AVVSL

-540 MESFGLNMGPFRMM
+540 LESFGLNMGPFRMM
-554 DLVGLDLGWRARKLG
+554 DLVGLDLGWRARKLS

-580 DELCEQNRF
+580 DELCEQDRY
-589 GQKNGAGYY
+589 GQKSGAGYY
-598 NYTEGSRAPNAAPEN
+598 NYSEGSRAPNPAPEN
-613 ESTYEKISSE
+613 EAVYEKISSE
-623 NGFIRRDISDEEIV
+623 NGFTRRDISDEEIV
-637 DRCILALINE
+637 ERCILALINE

-669 GYGFPVWRGGPM
+669 GYGFPIWRGGPM
-681 HHANTMGL
+681 HHANAMGL
-689 DVVIEKL
+689 DKVIEKL

-711 EMLVNLAKNGEKF
+711 EMLVNLAKDGGKLGE
-724 GDAPQKEDR
+724 APQKGDR

>member
-1 MHFLQIF
+1 M
-8 WRITL
+8 
-13 KGTVLYDVRRKLDGL
+13 KGTVLYDIKDGI
-28 YDATDGVAVL
+28 AIL

-50 GVRTG
+50 GVRAG
-55 LYDALVKAEEDPTV
+55 LYECLVRAEEDSSV
-69 IGVVL
+69 KGLVL
-74 TGNGRAFIAGAD
+74 TGKGRAFIGGAD
-86 ISEFGGNVEGVSLN
+86 ISEFGGNGEGISLN
-100 EVFHKLEYCSKP
+100 DVFNKLESCSKP
-112 VVAALNGIALGGG
+112 VVAAINGFALGGG

-135 LADKNAFVGLPEVNL
+135 IADKNAFVGLPEVNL

-155 GGGTQRLPRLT
+155 GGGTQRLPRLA
-166 GASEALKMML
+166 GPSEALKMML
-176 SGSHVPAKKALDIGI
+176 TGSHIPAKKALNIGI
-191 IDKIVENVVEDSIR
+191 VDKISENVVEDSIS
-205 FIIHLVD
+205 FVT
-212 MCERMDMKF
+212 EKAEN
-221 SEMDHPKVRDKNEKM
+221 SENHPKVRDMNEKVI
-236 LEARG
+236 EARG

-314 ISDVPKDT
+314 IADVPKDT
-322 KVKDIKKAGII
+322 QIKDIKKAGII

-355 IDQDQDNLTRG
+355 IDQDEDNLKRG
-366 VSVIEKNYD
+366 MSVIEKNYD

-384 PEQKD
+384 SDQKD
-389 IVFGLVTSSLD
+389 VVFGLVTSSLE
-400 YKDVSDCDIVIE
+400 YKDLSDCDIVIE
-412 AVYENLDLKHEIFKS
+412 AVYENLELKHEIFKS
-427 LDEHVKEGAILASNT
+427 LDEHVKDDAILASNT

-451 AVTKRPDMVVGTHFF
+451 SVTKRPELVVGTHFF

-475 EVVRGADT
+475 EVVRGEQT
-483 SNETLATIMAV
+483 SNETLATIMAI

-501 AVVAL
+501 AVVSL

-518 GYTAQANM
+518 RYTAQANM

-534 HQIDQA
+534 HQVDQA
-540 MESFGLNMGPFRMM
+540 LESFGLNMGPFRMM

-589 GQKNGAGYY
+589 GQKSAAGYY
-598 NYTEGSRAPNAAPEN
+598 NYSEGSRAPNPAPEN
-613 ESTYEKISSE
+613 EATYEKISSE
-623 NGFIRRDISDEEIV
+623 NGFTRRDISDEEIV

-681 HHANTMGL
+681 HHANAMGL

-696 EKYREITGNDVYKPS
+696 EKYKEITGNDAYQPS
-711 EMLVNLAKNGEKF
+711 EMLIDLAKNGEKLAE
-724 GDAPQKEDR
+724 APQKDKR
-733 KEKLGF
+733 KDKLGF

>member
-1 MHFLQIF
+1 
-8 WRITL
+8 L
-13 KGTVLYDVRRKLDGL
+13 KGTVLYDVKDGI
-28 YDATDGVAVL
+28 AIL

-55 LYDALVKAEEDPTV
+55 LFESLVKAEEDSSV

-86 ISEFGGNVEGVSLN
+86 ISEFGGNVEGISLN
-100 EVFHKLEYCSKP
+100 EVFNKLEYCSKP
-112 VVAALNGIALGGG
+112 VVAAINGIALGGG

-135 LADKNAFVGLPEVNL
+135 IADKKAFVGLPEVNL

-155 GGGTQRLPRLT
+155 GGGTQRLPRLV
-166 GASEALKMML
+166 GPSEALKMML
-176 SGSHVPAKKALDIGI
+176 SGGHVPAKKALDMGI
-191 IDKIVENVVEDSIR
+191 VDKISENVVEDSMA
-205 FIIHLVD
+205 FI
-212 MCERMDMKF
+212 K
-221 SEMDHPKVRDKNEKM
+221 EMADSVENHPKVREKNEKM
-236 LEARG
+236 IEARG
-241 DDKVLLEAQAMAA
+241 DDKVLVEAQALAA
-254 KGRKGQF
+254 KTRKGQF

-300 AMIHIFFGERAASK
+300 AMIHMFFGERAASK
-314 ISDVPKDT
+314 IADVPKDT
-322 KVKDIKKAGII
+322 KVMDIKKAGII

-355 IDQDQDNLTRG
+355 IDQDQDNLIRG
-366 VSVIEKNYD
+366 ISVIEKNYD

-384 PEQKD
+384 QEQKD
-389 IVFGLVTSSLD
+389 LVFGLVSSSLD

-412 AVYENLDLKHEIFKS
+412 AVYENLELKHEIFKS
-427 LDEHVKEGAILASNT
+427 LDEHVKENAILASNT

-451 AVTKRPDMVVGTHFF
+451 SVTKRPEKVVGTHFF

-475 EVVRGADT
+475 EVVRGDQT
-483 SNETLATIMAV
+483 SNETLATIMAI

-501 AVVAL
+501 AVVSL

-540 MESFGLNMGPFRMM
+540 LESFGLNMGPFRMM

-580 DELCEQNRF
+580 DELCEQNRY

-598 NYTEGSRAPNAAPEN
+598 NYSEGSRAPNPAPEN
-613 ESTYEKISSE
+613 EPTYEKISEE
-623 NGFIRRDISDEEIV
+623 NGFTRRDISDEEIV

-647 GADILSE
+647 GSDILSE

-669 GYGFPVWRGGPM
+669 GYGFPIWRGGPM
-681 HHANTMGL
+681 HHANAMGL

-696 EKYREITGNDVYKPS
+696 NKYREITGNDVYKPS
-711 EMLVNLAKNGEKF
+711 EMLLKLAENGEKL
-724 GDAPQKEDR
+724 GEAPQKADR
-733 KEKLGF
+733 KDKLDF

>member
-1 MHFLQIF
+1 M
-8 WRITL
+8 
-13 KGTVLYDVRRKLDGL
+13 KGTVLYEVKDN
-28 YDATDGVAVL
+28 VALL

-55 LYDALVKAEEDPTV
+55 LYESLIKAEEDDSV
-69 IGVVL
+69 VGVVL

-100 EVFHKLEYCSKP
+100 EVFQKLEHCSKP
-112 VVAALNGIALGGG
+112 VVAAINGIALGGG

-135 LADKNAFVGLPEVNL
+135 IADKNAFVGLPEVNL

-155 GGGTQRLPRLT
+155 GGGTQRLPRLA
-166 GASEALKMML
+166 GPSEALKMML
-176 SGSHVPAKKALDIGI
+176 TGAHVPAKKALDMGI
-191 IDKIVENVVEDSIR
+191 IDGISDDVVNESIG
-205 FIIHLVD
+205 FIKNKA
-212 MCERMDMKF
+212 E
-221 SEMDHPKVRDKNEKM
+221 SNEGHPKVRDLNSKM
-236 LEARG
+236 IEARG
-241 DDKVLLEAQAMAA
+241 DDKVLLEAQAMAS

-261 APGQIIKCVES
+261 APGQIIKCVEA
-272 AINLDDFDEGLKKE
+272 AINIDNFDEGLKKE

-292 CLLHPQRE
+292 CLMHPQRE

-322 KVKDIKKAGII
+322 KVMDIKKAGII

-355 IDQDQDNLTRG
+355 IDQDEENLKRG

-375 FMVGRGKLT
+375 FMVNKGRLS

-389 IVFGLVTSSLD
+389 GVFGLISSSLD

-412 AVYENLDLKHEIFKS
+412 AVYENLELKHEIFKS
-427 LDEHVKEGAILASNT
+427 LDAHVKEGAILASNT

-451 AVTKRPDMVVGTHFF
+451 SVTNRPELVVGTHFF

-475 EVVRGADT
+475 EVVRGEQT
-483 SNETLATIMAV
+483 SDETLATIMAV
-494 GKKLKKA
+494 GK
-501 AVVAL
+501 
-506 NAPGFIGNRMLF
+506 I
-518 GYTAQANM
+518 
-526 LLLEGALP
+526 LLEGALP

-540 MESFGLNMGPFRMM
+540 LESFGLNMGPFRMM
-554 DLVGLDLGWRARKLG
+554 DLVGLDLGWRARKLS

-580 DELCEQNRF
+580 DELCEQDRY
-589 GQKNGAGYY
+589 GQKSGAGYY
-598 NYTEGSRAPNAAPEN
+598 NYSEGSRAPNPAPEN
-613 ESTYEKISSE
+613 EAVYEKISSE
-623 NGFIRRDISDEEIV
+623 NGFTRRDISDEEIV
-637 DRCILALINE
+637 ERCILALINE

-669 GYGFPVWRGGPM
+669 GYGFPIWRGGPM
-681 HHANTMGL
+681 HHANAMGL
-689 DVVIEKL
+689 DKVIEKL

-711 EMLVNLAKNGEKF
+711 EMLVNLAKDGGKLGE
-724 GDAPQKEDR
+724 APQKGDR